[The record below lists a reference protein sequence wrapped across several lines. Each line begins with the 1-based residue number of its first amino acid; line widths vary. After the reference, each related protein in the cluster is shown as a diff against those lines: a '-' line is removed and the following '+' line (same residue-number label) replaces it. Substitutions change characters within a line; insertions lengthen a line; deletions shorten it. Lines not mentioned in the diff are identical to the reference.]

1 MKKVIQT
8 ILLALAGLI
17 YAGVFFLS
25 PGNASLRS
33 TALMSVLSLRELSCS
48 VQHDAEMDVNL
59 PLVSGWQPLIMC
71 YNADDTFSSWID
83 TKGARLTVLYDFPS
97 FGPLSGCSKLFN
109 ENSPY
114 YNGFY
119 GAYVIS
125 MPDGGSYGF
134 EPEDD
139 LEEKLSSLAQMDF
152 FRLVL
157 DDFGLSHSDCVFEYA
172 PVGGGEKISVGDF
185 DDWVLL
191 RAQIRVNGAAHSPK
205 DFSRSY
211 LQYGV
216 PNYRVSEDFATVD
229 MYSAVIARFFPQRG
243 VTVIFYV
250 MAADE
255 GVFETCLQR
264 IASESNIMLYP
275 ALR

>member
-8 ILLALAGLI
+8 ILIALAGLI
-17 YAGVFFLS
+17 YAGVCFLS
-25 PGNASLRS
+25 PANAFLRS
-33 TALMSVLSLRELSCS
+33 TALMSALSLQERGCS

-71 YNADDTFSSWID
+71 YNADDTFSSWTD
-83 TKGARLTVLYDFPS
+83 TQGARLTVLYNFPS
-97 FGPLSGCSKLFN
+97 FSPLSGCSRLFK

-119 GAYVIS
+119 GAYVVS

-139 LEEKLSSLAQMDF
+139 LAEKLASLAQMDF
-152 FRLVL
+152 FCLVL
-157 DDFGLSHSDCVFEYA
+157 DDFGLSRSQRVFEYT
-172 PVGGGEKISVGDF
+172 PLGGAEKISVGDF

-191 RAQIRVNGAAHSPK
+191 RAQIRVNGAAHSPEN
-205 DFSRSY
+205 FSRSY

-216 PNYRVSEDFATVD
+216 PGYRVSEEFAPVN
-229 MYSAVIARFFPQRG
+229 MHSAVIARFFPQRG

-255 GVFETCLQR
+255 GVFETCLKR
-264 IASESNIMLYP
+264 IASESNIKLYQG
-275 ALR
+275 A